1 MRLIKLSNNRSS
13 FSLLHAQVNLHAPII
28 YVRNLPEILED
39 SGTHIFGIVNVEDL
53 DEGRHG
59 QIKSLEI
66 TDGDPDGHFRIRAT
80 PRRGEYNIE
89 VHSLLD
95 REKTPSGYNLTLR
108 ATDNGVPPRHT
119 YKVIP
124 VKLADKND
132 NAPVFNKALYE
143 VSVPESAPVNSP
155 IIRLKVSDA
164 DEGRNA
170 KVFLEIVGGNE
181 GGEFRINP
189 ETGMLYTACVLDAES
204 QAMYTLTVSAIDQ
217 GNTGTR
223 KQSSARVKISVLDI
237 NDNDPVFEHSN
248 VTIWIDE
255 NEPAGTTVTK
265 VSARDKDSGDN
276 SYISYSIANLNKV
289 PFDVDA
295 FTGIIRTTKLI
306 DYETMRRQY
315 VLKIRASDWGR
326 PYRRQTEMQLYINVR
341 DVNDNRPQFERVDC
355 VGEVYKLAPI
365 GAEVLTVNA
374 IDFDAASEIV
384 FRMVGGNEDGCF
396 NLDPSSGVVS
406 VGCDLGDVRRKAR
419 ELNITATDGT
429 HYSDVMRVQISL
441 TDNRFA
447 GSPSHP
453 FAGAV
458 NRLMS
463 PASDADSSPAMN
475 ALFECRETGV
485 IHRQSEML
493 ASAERNNLP
502 VQKSGGGSSAESGMG
517 SGDGRDDFLMM
528 PSRYRENIHS
538 PEFIDFPSNVRINE
552 TIALGKTVAW
562 IRARDRD
569 LGYNGK
575 LVYGIS
581 DGDHDS
587 VFRIDPDTGELKI
600 IGYLDR
606 EREDEYLLNVT
617 VYDLG
622 RPQKSASKVL
632 PVTVVDE
639 NDNAPKFGKT
649 LFSFR
654 IREDAEIGTVV
665 ARLNATDADSRQ
677 FAGILYF
684 LLTNTAHFQID
695 SLTGVLSVASKL
707 DREQQDVYELI
718 IRATDGG
725 EIVGD
730 GNAYKSFGTSHRT
743 GSTLSGGGY
752 IANNNN
758 PASPYDTS
766 VLHADALVRI
776 LIDDV
781 NDNAPKFSADQ
792 YSVRVREDIPI
803 GSVVI
808 SVDAMDKDLGAGG
821 EVVYRFNDK
830 CDFER
835 DQFRIDRLSGT
846 VRLARALDF
855 EERQSMTL
863 CVVASDKGNPPL
875 TAEATILIEVID
887 VNENQYTPQFEDF
900 VLADQGNSVRENQPI
915 GTYVMNINVRDNDPP
930 GPDSRVAFS
939 IRGGDGLGLFTIDN
953 EGMYRRPPL
962 PPVCVGR

>member
-1 MRLIKLSNNRSS
+1 M
-13 FSLLHAQVNLHAPII
+13 QVNLHAPII

-59 QIKSLEI
+59 QIKMLEI
-66 TDGDPDGHFRIRAT
+66 TNGDPDGHFRIRAT
-80 PRRGEYNIE
+80 SRRGEYNIE
-89 VHSLLD
+89 VHNLLD
-95 REKTPSGYNLTLR
+95 RESTPNGYNLTLR
-108 ATDNGVPPRHT
+108 ATDNGFPPRHT
-119 YKVIP
+119 YKVIQA
-124 VKLADKND
+124 KLADKND

-189 ETGMLYTACVLDAES
+189 ETGMLYTARVLDAES
-204 QAMYTLTVSAIDQ
+204 QSMYTLTVSAIDQ

-237 NDNDPVFEHSN
+237 NDNDPVFEHAN
-248 VTIWIDE
+248 MTIWIDE

-265 VSARDKDSGDN
+265 VSARDRDSGDN

-295 FTGIIRTTKLI
+295 FTGIIRTSKLI

-326 PYRRQTEMQLYINVR
+326 PYRRQTEMQLFINLR

-365 GAEVLTVNA
+365 GVEVLTVNA
-374 IDFDAASEIV
+374 IDFDAGSEIA

-396 NLDPSSGVVS
+396 NLDSSSGVIS
-406 VGCDLGDVRRKAR
+406 VGCDLSDVRHGSR

-429 HYSDVMRVQISL
+429 HFADVMRIQISL
-441 TDNRFA
+441 TDNRF
-447 GSPSHP
+447 GGTSSHP
-453 FAGAV
+453 FGGSLNGHLSSV
-458 NRLMS
+458 S
-463 PASDADSSPAMN
+463 GDSSHAMN

-485 IHRQSEML
+485 IHREAEML
-493 ASAERNNLP
+493 ANAERNNMPAL
-502 VQKSGGGSSAESGMG
+502 KGSSVESAIG
-517 SGDGRDDFLMM
+517 SGESRDDFLMM

-581 DGDHDS
+581 DGDYDS

-622 RPQKSASKVL
+622 KPQKSVSKVL
-632 PVTVVDE
+632 PITVLDE

-654 IREDAEIGTVV
+654 LREDSEIGTVV
-665 ARLNATDADSRQ
+665 ARMNATDADSRQ
-677 FAGILYF
+677 FAGIRYF
-684 LLTNTAHFQID
+684 LLTNTANFQID

-707 DREQQDVYELI
+707 GREHQDSYELI

-725 EIVGD
+725 AIAGGTGD
-730 GNAYKSFGTSHRT
+730 GDAYKSFGTAAHRT
-743 GSTLSGGGY
+743 MSSGSSSSSSFS
-752 IANNNN
+752 ASNNNL
-758 PASPYDTS
+758 ASPYDTNI
-766 VLHADALVRI
+766 LHADALVRI
-776 LIDDV
+776 MIDDV
-781 NDNAPKFSADQ
+781 NDNAPKFSAEQ
-792 YSVRVREDIPI
+792 YNVRVREDIPI

-863 CVVASDKGNPPL
+863 CVLASDKGNPPL

-900 VLADQGNSVRENQPI
+900 VLAGDSNNVRENQPI
-915 GTYVMNINVRDNDPP
+915 GTYVMNINARDNDPP

-953 EGMYRRPPL
+953 EGTYQGSGGVVLDKLWAPSL
-962 PPVCVGR
+962 D

>member
-1 MRLIKLSNNRSS
+1 M
-13 FSLLHAQVNLHAPII
+13 
-28 YVRNLPEILED
+28 
-39 SGTHIFGIVNVEDL
+39 NVEDF
-53 DEGRHG
+53 DAGRHG
-59 QIKSLEI
+59 EIKSVDI
-66 TDGDPDGHFRIRAT
+66 TEGDADGHFRIRAT
-80 PRRGEYNIE
+80 ARKGEYNIE
-89 VHSLLD
+89 VHNLLD
-95 REKTPSGYNLTLR
+95 REKTPNGYNLTLR
-108 ATDNGVPPRHT
+108 ATDNGVPPRQT

-124 VKLADKND
+124 VRLADKND

-181 GGEFRINP
+181 GGEFHINP
-189 ETGMLYTACVLDAES
+189 ETGMLYTAKVLDAES
-204 QAMYTLTVSAIDQ
+204 QSMYTLTVSAIDQ

-223 KQSSARVKISVLDI
+223 KQSSARVKISILDI
-237 NDNDPVFEHSN
+237 NDNDPVFEHAN
-248 VTIWIDE
+248 ITITIDE

-265 VSARDKDSGDN
+265 VSARDRDSGDN

-295 FTGIIRTTKLI
+295 FTGIIRTSKLI
-306 DYETMRRQY
+306 DFETMRRQY

-326 PYRRQTEMQLYINVR
+326 PYRRQTEMQLFINVR

-365 GAEVLTVNA
+365 GVEVLTVNA
-374 IDFDAASEIV
+374 IDFDAGSEIA

-396 NLDPSSGVVS
+396 NLDSNSGVIS
-406 VGCDLGDVRRKAR
+406 VGCDLSDVRQGSR

-429 HYSDVMRVQISL
+429 HFADVMRIQISL
-441 TDNRFA
+441 TENRFGFGNA
-447 GSPSHP
+447 LGSSQVLNP
-453 FAGAV
+453 FS
-458 NRLMS
+458 NKQSMS
-463 PASDADSSPAMN
+463 ANDNTHSMN

-485 IHRQSEML
+485 LHRHAETL
-493 ASAERNNLP
+493 ASAERNNMPTL
-502 VQKSGGGSSAESGMG
+502 KGASNESP
-517 SGDGRDDFLMM
+517 SPDSRDDFLMM

-581 DGDHDS
+581 DGDYDS

-622 RPQKSASKVL
+622 HPQKSVSKVL
-632 PVTVVDE
+632 PISVLDE
-639 NDNAPKFGKT
+639 NDNPPKFDKT

-654 IREDAEIGTVV
+654 LSEDVKVGTIV
-665 ARLNATDADSRQ
+665 ARMNATDADTHE
-677 FAGILYF
+677 FAGIRYY
-684 LLTNTAHFQID
+684 LLTITPNFHID
-695 SLTGVLSVASKL
+695 ALSGVLTVASKL
-707 DREQQDVYELI
+707 DREQQDSYELL

-725 EIVGD
+725 SFPGSE
-730 GNAYKSFGTSHRT
+730 ASLYKSYGQTHR
-743 GSTLSGGGY
+743 LSGY
-752 IANNNN
+752 SSNSNNL
-758 PASPYDTS
+758 PASPYDTNT
-766 VLHADALVRI
+766 LHADALIRI

-781 NDNAPKFSADQ
+781 NDNAPKFSAAQ
-792 YSVRVREDIPI
+792 YTVRVREDVPI
-803 GSVVI
+803 GTVVI

-821 EVVYRFNDK
+821 EVVYRFNEK

-835 DQFRIDRLSGT
+835 DQFRIERLSGT

-863 CVVASDKGNPPL
+863 CVLASDKGNPPL
-875 TAEATILIEVID
+875 TSEATILVEVID

-900 VLADQGNSVRENQPI
+900 VLASDGNSVRENQPI
-915 GTYVMNINVRDNDPP
+915 GTYVMNINTRDNDPP

-953 EGMYRRPPL
+953 EGTY
-962 PPVCVGR
+962 

>member
-1 MRLIKLSNNRSS
+1 MTT
-13 FSLLHAQVNLHAPII
+13 FSILLPQVNLHAPII

-53 DEGRHG
+53 DAGRHG
-59 QIKSLEI
+59 EIKSVDI
-66 TDGDPDGHFRIRAT
+66 TEGDPDGHFRIRAT
-80 PRRGEYNIE
+80 ARRGEYNIE
-89 VHSLLD
+89 VHNLLD

-108 ATDNGVPPRHT
+108 ATDNGIPARQT
-119 YKVIP
+119 FKVIP
-124 VKLADKND
+124 VRLADKND

-181 GGEFRINP
+181 GGEFHINP
-189 ETGMLYTACVLDAES
+189 ETGMLYTAKVLDAES
-204 QAMYTLTVSAIDQ
+204 QSMYTLTVSAIDQ

-237 NDNDPVFEHSN
+237 NDNDPVFEHAN

-295 FTGIIRTTKLI
+295 FTGIIRTSKLI

-326 PYRRQTEMQLYINVR
+326 PYRRQTEMQLFINVR

-365 GAEVLTVNA
+365 GVEVLTVNA
-374 IDFDAASEIV
+374 VDFDSGSEIA

-396 NLDPSSGVVS
+396 NLDGSSGVIS
-406 VGCDLGDVRRKAR
+406 VGCDLSDVRQGGR

-429 HYSDVMRVQISL
+429 HFADVMRIQINL
-441 TDNRFA
+441 TENRFGFGGLGTSHQPSNSFA
-447 GSPSHP
+447 SSKQHQQHLANDNGSS
-453 FAGAV
+453 
-458 NRLMS
+458 
-463 PASDADSSPAMN
+463 MN

-485 IHRQSEML
+485 LNRQSEML

-502 VQKSGGGSSAESGMG
+502 TLKGSSSSESPL
-517 SGDGRDDFLMM
+517 GDSRDDFLMM

-538 PEFIDFPSNVRINE
+538 PEFIDFPSQVRINE

-581 DGDHDS
+581 DGDYDS
-587 VFRIDPDTGELKI
+587 VFRIDPETGELKI

-622 RPQKSASKVL
+622 RPQKSVSKVL
-632 PVTVVDE
+632 PITVLDE
-639 NDNAPKFGKT
+639 NDNPPKFGKT

-654 IREDAEIGTVV
+654 LSEDAKVGTVV
-665 ARLNATDADSRQ
+665 ARMNATDADTHE
-677 FAGILYF
+677 FAGIRYY
-684 LLTNTAHFQID
+684 LLTNTPTFQID
-695 SLTGVLSVASKL
+695 ALSGVLTVASKL
-707 DREQQDVYELI
+707 DREQQDSYELL

-725 EIVGD
+725 SFPGTTGHD
-730 GNAYKSFGTSHRT
+730 SSSYKSYGSAHRT
-743 GSTLSGGGY
+743 SGFGGNGNGL
-752 IANNNN
+752 AT
-758 PASPYDTS
+758 SPYDTNT
-766 VLHADALVRI
+766 LHADALVRI

-781 NDNAPKFSADQ
+781 NDNAPKFSAEQ
-792 YSVRVREDIPI
+792 YTVRVREDIPI
-803 GSVVI
+803 GSVLI
-808 SVDAMDKDLGAGG
+808 TVDAMDKDLGVGG

-863 CVVASDKGNPPL
+863 CVLASDKGNPPL
-875 TAEATILIEVID
+875 TSEASILVEVID

-900 VLADQGNSVRENQPI
+900 VLTSDGNSVRENQPI
-915 GTYVMNINVRDNDPP
+915 GTYVMNINTRDNDPP

-953 EGMYRRPPL
+953 EGTYSL
-962 PPVCVGR
+962 DLGSKLQ

>member
-1 MRLIKLSNNRSS
+1 M
-13 FSLLHAQVNLHAPII
+13 
-28 YVRNLPEILED
+28 
-39 SGTHIFGIVNVEDL
+39 EDL
-53 DEGRHG
+53 DAGRHG
-59 QIKSLEI
+59 QIKSVEI

-80 PRRGEYNIE
+80 SRRGEYNIE
-89 VHSLLD
+89 VHNLLD
-95 REKTPSGYNLTLR
+95 REKTPNGYNLTLR
-108 ATDNGVPPRHT
+108 ATDDGVPPRHT

-124 VKLADKND
+124 VRLADRND

-181 GGEFRINP
+181 GGEFHINP
-189 ETGMLYTACVLDAES
+189 ETGMLYTAKVLDAES
-204 QAMYTLTVSAIDQ
+204 QSMYTLTVSAIDQ

-223 KQSSARVKISVLDI
+223 KQSSARVKISVVDI
-237 NDNDPVFEHSN
+237 NDNDPVFEHAN

-265 VSARDKDSGDN
+265 VSARDRDSGDN

-295 FTGIIRTTKLI
+295 FTGIIRTSKLI
-306 DYETMRRQY
+306 DFETMRRQY

-326 PYRRQTEMQLYINVR
+326 PYRRQTEMQLFINVR

-355 VGEVYKLAPI
+355 VGEVYKLASI
-365 GAEVLTVNA
+365 GAEILTVNA
-374 IDFDAASEIV
+374 IDLDADDEV
-384 FRMVGGNEDGCF
+384 TFRVVGGNEDGCF
-396 NLDPSSGVVS
+396 NLDSSSGVIS
-406 VGCDLGDVRRKAR
+406 IGCDLSDVRQASR

-429 HYSDVMRVQISL
+429 HFADVMRIQISL
-441 TDNRFA
+441 TESRFGYGLGTSKHA
-447 GSPSHP
+447 ANP
-453 FAGAV
+453 FTDMHHMV
-458 NRLMS
+458 NGGES
-463 PASDADSSPAMN
+463 VNSMN

-485 IHRQSEML
+485 LNRQAEMR
-493 ASAERNNLP
+493 ASAERNNIPP
-502 VQKSGGGSSAESGMG
+502 VKGGSNENPSSD
-517 SGDGRDDFLMM
+517 SRDDFLMM

-581 DGDHDS
+581 DGDYDS

-622 RPQKSASKVL
+622 KPQKSVSKVL
-632 PVTVVDE
+632 PITVVDE
-639 NDNAPKFGKT
+639 NDNPPKFSKS

-654 IREDAEIGTVV
+654 IPEDVNIGTVV
-665 ARLNATDADSRQ
+665 ARMNATDADTHE
-677 FAGILYF
+677 FAGIRYY
-684 LLTNTAHFQID
+684 LLTNTPHFQID
-695 SLTGVLSVASKL
+695 ALSGVLTVAGKL
-707 DREQQDVYELI
+707 DREQQASYELL

-725 EIVGD
+725 SFPGSSGHD
-730 GNAYKSFGTSHRT
+730 SSSSYKLYGGSHRD
-743 GSTLSGGGY
+743 
-752 IANNNN
+752 NNLT
-758 PASPYDTS
+758 PSPFDTNT
-766 VLHADALVRI
+766 LHADALVRV

-792 YSVRVREDIPI
+792 YTVRIREDIPI
-803 GSVVI
+803 GTVVI

-821 EVVYRFNDK
+821 EVLYRFNDK

-846 VRLARALDF
+846 IRLARALDF
-855 EERQSMTL
+855 EERQSMTI

-875 TAEATILIEVID
+875 TSEATILVEVID

-900 VLADQGNSVRENQPI
+900 VLVGEGNSVRENQPI
-915 GTYVMNINVRDNDPP
+915 GTYVMNINTRDNDPP
-930 GPDSRVAFS
+930 GPDSRVAYS
-939 IRGGDGLGLFTIDN
+939 IRGGDGLGLFTIDS
-953 EGMYRRPPL
+953 EGT
-962 PPVCVGR
+962 